1 MIRLRLRRRD
11 LVCQQAVELV
21 TDYLE
26 GTLPRADRRRYEG
39 HLAGCPHCTEYLAQ
53 MRKTIELT
61 GTLTPDDLTPQMQDE
76 FIALYRARGTR
87 CPRARPPAQRPRDKG
102 HDLISTESALL
113 AALRAP
119 SSPGVRR

>member
-1 MIRLRLRRRD
+1 MMRLRLRRRD

-26 GTLPRADRRRYEG
+26 GALSRADRRRYET

-61 GTLTPDDLTPQMQDE
+61 GTLTPDDLSPQMQDE
-76 FIALYRARGTR
+76 FIALYRQWHDGE
-87 CPRARPPAQRPRDKG
+87 PDGNPPQP
-102 HDLISTESALL
+102 
-113 AALRAP
+113 
-119 SSPGVRR
+119 